1 MPSVVTVDIMKKEEE
16 EDNGDDDPFSCF
28 DSSDEDDNNN
38 SDNDDSCNEHTSS
51 SHEQLPNAK
60 RDPENG
66 VLSFHAGTELALLHH
81 VKMKL
86 EGYETKTSQDGIMRT
101 IEKADKLLEIIDS
114 YCLNRHWMMHIGP
127 EKGNL
132 IRSFI
137 VDCLQKKKE
146 NCEDSDNT
154 VVNFVELGTYCGYS
168 SIFIAK
174 TILEHYYYNNSD
186 DDDQATTATID
197 DDSFSF
203 QIYSVEVVEQF
214 AKVAKEMIQLAGMD
228 QYVTVITID
237 PESESSSSSLSSE
250 LRTTA
255 AATMNGEDRSMI
267 DFLFVDHDKSRYL
280 SDLKELEVTGMIK
293 KGTYVAADN
302 VIFAE
307 IQDYRQYMSKLSDE
321 GIVTTRLEDSLVEF
335 CQPELLS
342 STCGSAGD
350 ENNNNNSN
358 DGDDP
363 STTTPITKD
372 MLRDGI
378 EFSVY
383 TRDPT

>member
-1 MPSVVTVDIMKKEEE
+1 
-16 EDNGDDDPFSCF
+16 
-28 DSSDEDDNNN
+28 
-38 SDNDDSCNEHTSS
+38 
-51 SHEQLPNAK
+51 
-60 RDPENG
+60 
-66 VLSFHAGTELALLHH
+66 
-81 VKMKL
+81 
-86 EGYETKTSQDGIMRT
+86 MRT

-114 YCLNRHWMMHIGP
+114 YCLNRYWMMHIGP

-137 VDCLQKKKE
+137 VDCLQKKK
-146 NCEDSDNT
+146 NSREDSDNT

-214 AKVAKEMIQLAGMD
+214 AKVAKEMIQLASMD

-237 PESESSSSSLSSE
+237 PESD
-250 LRTTA
+250 
-255 AATMNGEDRSMI
+255 GEDRSMI

-350 ENNNNNSN
+350 DNNNNNSN

>member
-1 MPSVVTVDIMKKEEE
+1 MTKEE
-16 EDNGDDDPFSCF
+16 EDNGDDPFSCF
-28 DSSDEDDNNN
+28 DDSSDDEDDDNN
-38 SDNDDSCNEHTSS
+38 SDNDNDDSCNEHTNN
-51 SHEQLPNAK
+51 HEQIPNSK

-66 VLSFHAGTELALLHH
+66 VLSFHAGTEVALLHH

-86 EGYETKTSQDGIMRT
+86 EGYETKTSQDGVMQT
-101 IEKADKLLEIIDS
+101 IEKSNKLLEIIDS

-132 IRSFI
+132 IRTFI

-146 NCEDSDNT
+146 NCDNNGNDNT
-154 VVNFVELGTYCGYS
+154 IVNFVELGTYCGYS

-174 TILEHYYYNNSD
+174 TILEHYNNNNNNNNNND
-186 DDDQATTATID
+186 GDQATTATIYD
-197 DDSFSF
+197 GSFSF
-203 QIYSVEVVEQF
+203 QIYSVEVVERF
-214 AKVAKEMIQLAGMD
+214 AKVAKEMIRLAGMD

-237 PESESSSSSLSSE
+237 PEQSESSSSLSSE

-255 AATMNGEDRSMI
+255 AATMSGEDSRSMI

-293 KGTYVAADN
+293 KGTYIAADN

-342 STCGSAGD
+342 TTDGSTGD
-350 ENNNNNSN
+350 ENINSN
-358 DGDDP
+358 NDDDP

-383 TRDPT
+383 TRDPI

>member
-1 MPSVVTVDIMKKEEE
+1 MKKEEE
-16 EDNGDDDPFSCF
+16 DDGDDDPFSCF
-28 DSSDEDDNNN
+28 DSSDEDDNN
-38 SDNDDSCNEHTSS
+38 SDNDDSCNEHTS
-51 SHEQLPNAK
+51 HEQIPNAK

-86 EGYETKTSQDGIMRT
+86 EGYETKTSQDGIIRT
-101 IEKADKLLEIIDS
+101 MEKADKLLEIIDS

-127 EKGNL
+127 EKGIL

-137 VDCLQKKKE
+137 VDCLQNKKE
-146 NCEDSDNT
+146 NREDNDNT
-154 VVNFVELGTYCGYS
+154 IVNFVELGTYCGYS

-174 TILEHYYYNNSD
+174 TILEHYYNNNS
-186 DDDQATTATID
+186 DDDQATTTTID
-197 DDSFSF
+197 DGSLSF
-203 QIYSVEVVEQF
+203 QIYSVEVVERF
-214 AKVAKEMIQLAGMD
+214 AKVAIEMIQLAGMD

-237 PESESSSSSLSSE
+237 PESESSLSLSSE

-255 AATMNGEDRSMI
+255 AATISGEDRSMI

-342 STCGSAGD
+342 STCGTGD
-350 ENNNNNSN
+350 ENNNNNNNN

-383 TRDPT
+383 TRDPI